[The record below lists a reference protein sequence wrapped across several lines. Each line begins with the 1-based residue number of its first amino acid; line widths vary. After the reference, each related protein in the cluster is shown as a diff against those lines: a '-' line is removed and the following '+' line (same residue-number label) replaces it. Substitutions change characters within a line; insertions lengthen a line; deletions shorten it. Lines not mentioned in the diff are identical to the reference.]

1 MQKNCEDF
9 SMQDALRMAQS
20 PAGQQLLAMLR
31 SGDNSQ
37 LQQVVDLA
45 KAGNMEKAGVT
56 LQSLLSSP
64 QAQQL
69 LKQMEGQQNG

>member
-20 PAGQQLLAMLR
+20 PAGQQLLALLR
-31 SGDNSQ
+31 SGDSGQ

-45 KAGNMEKAGVT
+45 KAGNMKKASLT
-56 LQSLLSSP
+56 LQTLLSSP

-69 LKQMEGQQNG
+69 LKQMEGSEHG